1 MSTQADTRG
10 WRTEH
15 GTLTFGPRCLV
26 MGILNVTPDSFS
38 DGGDHFATEAAVARA
53 YTMQA
58 EGADL
63 IDVGGE
69 STRPGSV
76 AVSAEEQLARVV
88 PVLSTLRSTGFT
100 LPISIDSRLASVA
113 AAALEAGADIVND
126 ISAARHDPAMP
137 SLLAKRRVPFIVMH
151 MQGTPDTM
159 QLCPTYTDVA
169 AEVRTFFDTRA
180 TELEAVGVDTSLM
193 MVDPGLGFGKTM
205 EHSLALL
212 RDIRSFR
219 GRWPVLVGP
228 SRKKFLGAI
237 LSEDDPKRRLMGTAA
252 IAAHCALAGVEML
265 RVHDV
270 KAIRQVVDTCAAL
283 S

>member
-1 MSTQADTRG
+1 
-10 WRTEH
+10 
-15 GTLTFGPRCLV
+15 

-38 DGGDHFATEAAVARA
+38 DGGDHFATETAVARA
-53 YTMQA
+53 FTMQA

-63 IDVGGE
+63 VDVGGE

-76 AVSAEEQLARVV
+76 AVTAEEQMARVV
-88 PVLSTLRSTGFT
+88 PVLRELRSTGFT
-100 LPISIDSRLASVA
+100 LPISIDTRLAAVA
-113 AAALEAGADIVND
+113 AAALEAGADVVND

-137 SLLAKRRVPFIVMH
+137 SLLAKRRIPFIVMH
-151 MQGTPDTM
+151 MQGTPETM
-159 QLCPTYTDVA
+159 QLNPSYTDVA
-169 AEVRTFFDTRA
+169 AEVRAFFDGRA
-180 TELEAVGVDTSLM
+180 AELEAVGVETSLM
-193 MVDPGLGFGKTM
+193 MIDPGLGFGKKM

-212 RDIRSFR
+212 RAIRSFR

-237 LSEDDPKRRLMGTAA
+237 LGEDDPKRRLMGTAA

-270 KAIRQVVDTCAAL
+270 KAIRQVVDTCAAIT
-283 S
+283 